1 MNDVAKIVAIIMFS
15 YFIHMLLNALGIEM
29 SLYLTYLIWFVI
41 LGIFL
46 VALPGTLPNIIKK
59 DDAA

>member
-1 MNDVAKIVAIIMFS
+1 MNDAVKIIAIVMFS
-15 YFIHMLLNALGIEM
+15 YFIHMMLNAVGIEM

-41 LGIFL
+41 LGVFL
-46 VALPGTLPNIIKK
+46 VALPGTLPNIIKR